1 MRKTFPQQ
9 NICITNTSYLFYF
22 FERLNIITKTQSQ
35 VQDASGFETRITTGP
50 KNLKQK
56 MPEEKGREHSM
67 AQSTHT

>member
-1 MRKTFPQQ
+1 MHYEHEFF
-9 NICITNTSYLFYF
+9 ILFYF
-22 FERLNIITKTQSQ
+22 EQLNIIAKTQSQ